1 MEPIY
6 PLFTESD
13 LQKVIDS
20 FKELTLD
27 DFGVTYLGNGWYKL
41 GCLVCD
47 KGFLNELDIE
57 IKKQINER
65 YGKTIP

>member
-1 MEPIY
+1 MEPIF

-13 LQKVIDS
+13 LQNTIDS

-27 DFGVTYLGNGWYKL
+27 DFEVVDLGNGWYKL

-47 KGFLNELDIE
+47 KEFLNELDTE

-65 YGKTIP
+65 YGKV